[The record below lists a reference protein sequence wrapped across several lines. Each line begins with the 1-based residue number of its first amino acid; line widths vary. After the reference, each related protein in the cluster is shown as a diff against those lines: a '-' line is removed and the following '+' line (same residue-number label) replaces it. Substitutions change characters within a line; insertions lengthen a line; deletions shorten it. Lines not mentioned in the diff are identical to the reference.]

1 MRGYFGSGGFGN
13 EPTPGSAVPCGGSS
27 SDLVASDMAMRN
39 VRNGLLVGVILV
51 GVAAL
56 AVGILSLR
64 AEPGASPWVAADDA
78 NALDQLESELAR
90 EVRQRKA
97 LSERVAEL
105 DEDLS
110 RLRVMIV
117 DSEASPGVGA
127 RENSLSVDDAGREK
141 QSEAGTG
148 VEVFRFDDE
157 VLLSRGIRPEEVE
170 RLHDRWVL
178 HELDT
183 AVVSDKALREGWF
196 LQKRH
201 SAELSRLDRQLRED
215 LEDEEYD
222 RYLYALG
229 KPNRLTAV
237 EVFKGSSASEAGLR
251 RGDIILRYG
260 EKRVFRRGELLVA
273 AAAGQLGESV
283 AIEILRNGHRETIYV
298 ERGPFGVM
306 LEPSRG
312 EPLDD

>member
-1 MRGYFGSGGFGN
+1 
-13 EPTPGSAVPCGGSS
+13 
-27 SDLVASDMAMRN
+27 MATRN
-39 VRNGLLVGVILV
+39 VRNGLLVGILL
-51 GVAAL
+51 GAVAAL
-56 AVGILSLR
+56 VGGVLSLR
-64 AEPGASPWVAADDA
+64 AEFGESPSVAADDA
-78 NALDQLESELAR
+78 SALDKLERVLDR

-105 DEDLS
+105 DEELS
-110 RLRVMIV
+110 RLRVMIL
-117 DSEASPGVGA
+117 DSVESLGVGA
-127 RENSLSVDDAGREK
+127 RENSLAVDDAGREK
-141 QSEAGTG
+141 QSEAGTD

-157 VLLSRGIRPEEVE
+157 ALLSRGIRPEEVE

-183 AVVSDKALREGWF
+183 AAVSDQALRGGWF

-201 SAELSRLDRQLRED
+201 SAELNRLNRQLRED

-229 KPNRLTAV
+229 KPNRLRAV

-283 AIEILRNGHRETIYV
+283 AIEILRNGNPETIYV

-312 EPLDD
+312 EPLSD